1 MDVYSP
7 SGLAAAMVVLTPT
20 HRSLMGIQITC
31 LRLCETSSVDWVLE
45 FKLQSQKWCSRD
57 ASTMKASQKST
68 V

>member
-7 SGLAAAMVVLTPT
+7 SGLAAALVVLTPT

-31 LRLCETSSVDWVLE
+31 LRPSETSAVDWVLE
-45 FKLQSQKWCSRD
+45 FKLLSQKWCSRD
-57 ASTMKASQKST
+57 ACTMKASRKST